1 MANSQSI
8 NSGNSYPDFNNLQ
21 SYINK
26 LTPYSSDDYASTFPG
41 YSANLPSYVAAQTSS
56 PVPDSDEQQRKLIAL
71 EQARLPYTL
80 SAIDQLSRNQS
91 NLSFDQMV
99 KSAPL
104 IDWAAQQASNRSI
117 AGTKEV
123 SYFKDFLPTAKQ
135 NRALA
140 GSTAFAQEAEAI
152 KNQQLAANQF
162 GALNFARSY
171 ARG

>member
-8 NSGNSYPDFNNLQ
+8 NSGNSYPDFSGMQNRISKFN
-21 SYINK
+21 
-26 LTPYSSDDYASTFPG
+26 PYFSDNYTAAFPG
-41 YSANLPSYVAAQTSS
+41 YSANLPSYVTAQTSS
-56 PVPDSDEQQRKLIAL
+56 PVPDLTEDQKRLLAY
-71 EQARLPYTL
+71 EQAKLPYTL
-80 SAIDQLSRNQS
+80 DAINQLSRNQAD
-91 NLSFDQMV
+91 LSYEQML
-99 KSAPL
+99 KSMGP
-104 IDWAAQQASNRSI
+104 INQAAELASRRSI
-117 AGTKEV
+117 EGTKEV
-123 SYFKDFLPTAKQ
+123 SYFKDFLPTAQQ